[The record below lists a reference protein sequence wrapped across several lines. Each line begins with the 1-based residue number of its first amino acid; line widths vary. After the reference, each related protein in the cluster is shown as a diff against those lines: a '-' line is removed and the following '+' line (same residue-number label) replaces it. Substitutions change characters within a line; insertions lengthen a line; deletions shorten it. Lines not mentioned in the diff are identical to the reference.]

1 MIMKQWIF
9 GILLLLSSTP
19 VFAIPQTD
27 NDVNDFNALTPEDR
41 QLLEKII
48 RLVDEGLNEAVAPDF
63 DYLIKKYP
71 DNYLVQYEQAYNF
84 YFLGQYD
91 KVIEA
96 EKKLLGSESVSELT
110 YQLIGN
116 SYDMLGNRD
125 EAIKIY
131 QEGLKRFP
139 QSGSL
144 YLELGN
150 IYNMSEDYDKAL
162 QSYNS
167 GILVQPDF
175 SSNYYRA
182 APLYIASES
191 AKVWGLVYAETA
203 VLLAPSNDARHKE
216 MSEDIIFCLKENIKL
231 NVGDSTVV
239 SVKLVPGRDMEI
251 DAATQKVYLG
261 FPGIYEGAFGRP
273 LMKMLLEKQAF
284 TCSLSQLI
292 EIRKGMLENYFDV
305 TNNLYG
311 NSMYLLEFQKKILDA
326 GHWDAYNYFLFM
338 ESFPELFDEWYDANS
353 SAFDAFAEW
362 YDNNPFTLGDGRSVN
377 PMQIFDNYHPVDLM
391 EAISIQAELLTDKP
405 SKK

>member
-84 YFLGQYD
+84 YSLGQYD

-96 EKKLLGSESVSELT
+96 EKKLLGSESASELT

-131 QEGLKRFP
+131 QEGLKHFP

-150 IYNMSEDYDKAL
+150 IYNMNEDYDKAL
-162 QSYNS
+162 
-167 GILVQPDF
+167 
-175 SSNYYRA
+175 
-182 APLYIASES
+182 
-191 AKVWGLVYAETA
+191 
-203 VLLAPSNDARHKE
+203 
-216 MSEDIIFCLKENIKL
+216 
-231 NVGDSTVV
+231 
-239 SVKLVPGRDMEI
+239 
-251 DAATQKVYLG
+251 
-261 FPGIYEGAFGRP
+261 
-273 LMKMLLEKQAF
+273 
-284 TCSLSQLI
+284 
-292 EIRKGMLENYFDV
+292 
-305 TNNLYG
+305 
-311 NSMYLLEFQKKILDA
+311 
-326 GHWDAYNYFLFM
+326 
-338 ESFPELFDEWYDANS
+338 
-353 SAFDAFAEW
+353 
-362 YDNNPFTLGDGRSVN
+362 
-377 PMQIFDNYHPVDLM
+377 
-391 EAISIQAELLTDKP
+391 
-405 SKK
+405 